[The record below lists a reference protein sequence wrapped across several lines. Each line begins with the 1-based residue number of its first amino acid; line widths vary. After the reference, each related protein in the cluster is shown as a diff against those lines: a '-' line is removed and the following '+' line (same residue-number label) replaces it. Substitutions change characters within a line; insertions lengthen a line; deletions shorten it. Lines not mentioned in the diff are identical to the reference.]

1 MKLLKSNI
9 AFKYGSSD
17 IPVRDR
23 SVLCQQVLV
32 FVIVFLSLQV
42 NIVAAQCGVGTSTV
56 YNVNFSSAKDTSW
69 TFNASR
75 SGTSCVGTS
84 GADDRCIRFNITVNP
99 GTDLINFTADQLT
112 GASFYSINCG
122 SLIPIGTATCIT
134 GQTTVCISFC
144 KPGNNAVNYTIS
156 ASSIIKGSA
165 DLVLRQN
172 CSGTMSVTGVS
183 ASSVSWRSV
192 FPGSSGAYNNYLSA
206 TSGVTSVTVTPQTGA
221 PEYVDYEVSGTGAC
235 PGLRRDT
242 IRVYTVTPMTV
253 AINPVNPAICN
264 GSSVSLTSSVS
275 GGNPP
280 YTYSWNT
287 GPTTSGLTVS
297 TPATYTLTVRDN
309 TNNCPAVQQ
318 TATVVAAA
326 TPAAPTATGVTI
338 CSGNTATLNAT
349 APGGTYQWFAS
360 ASGGTALATGASYTT
375 PALTATTTYYVQTTV
390 NGCTSTRTAVTV
402 TVNPVPAAPTVAAVS
417 ICAGGTAN
425 LSATAPGGTYQWFSV
440 ASGGTALSSG
450 PSYTTPVL
458 SSTTQYYVQSSNG
471 TCAGPRTAVTV
482 TVNPVPA
489 NPTVVG
495 ATICSGNTANVSAI
509 APGGTYQWYD
519 ASSGGNFIGS
529 GTSYTTPTLSSTT
542 TYYAQTTVNGCTS
555 TGRSAATVTVQATPA
570 APSVTNASIC
580 EGQTTTLTASGS
592 VGNFKWYNAANGGS
606 LLYAG
611 SNYITPTLT
620 ANTTYYVNSTSAE
633 GCIGPKTATTVTV
646 TPIANPSFIYS
657 SGTYCRSGS
666 NPTPTIPGG
675 ATGTFTA
682 SPAGLVF
689 ANASTGT
696 INVSASTVGR
706 YTVTFTLNGSC
717 TYSSSASISITE
729 NVVDASFTYTSSYC
743 VKQTNPLP
751 TFTGIASAGT
761 FSSTTGLVFQNAQT
775 GEINLNS
782 SQPGTYTVTN
792 TITAAPGCAGDTK
805 TNTVVIEAGPT
816 ANANVDQVVCERG
829 TVTLNGQIGG
839 VATSGV
845 WSIVSGAG
853 TFSNSNALN
862 SSFTPAS
869 GQSLVTLRLTSNDP
883 NGPCNAISDD
893 MIIEI
898 KAAPSLP
905 TVSTQ
910 GVCSGNAATLT
921 ATAPGGTYKWYN
933 SAIGGTQEF
942 TGASFITPVL
952 NASSNYYVSATSVTD
967 GCESERREVTAI
979 VNARPVINSASSGSA
994 CSQQNFNYTLNST
1007 IVGTTYTW
1015 GRAAVTGIDNAV
1027 VSGQTSQVI
1036 SETLNNLTN
1045 TPIAVTYQIVPQ
1057 VNGCTGNSFDY
1068 VVTVQPIPA
1077 TPAASNNGPVCEASA
1092 LNLSTTELS
1101 GASYLWSGPA
1111 GFSSTDRTPVVSNM
1125 SNTNAGSYSVRVVV
1139 NGCQSLP
1146 GSTSVSVKPRPA
1158 IPQASNSSPVCNG
1171 ETVTLSAPII
1181 LGATYQWT
1189 GPNGYSMNAR
1199 TASITNATPS
1209 LEGRYAL
1216 TVTVDGCTSLAGTT
1230 DIIVNTVPS
1239 AFGVATNGPIC
1250 ENEVLRL
1257 LADSI
1262 RSASYNWYGPSGFF
1276 SNIRET
1282 IVQRVQL
1289 QNAGTYQ
1296 VAVTLP
1302 GCPGLSS
1309 NVDVAIKAQPA
1320 APVISGSPSVCEFS
1334 SLQLTA
1340 SATTG
1345 AAFNWQGP
1353 LNFTSTQNG
1362 IRIDSIQ
1369 LNRAGTYQVTSI
1381 VNGCISTPTSLN
1393 IQVRPKPSAPQVSN
1407 NGPVCV
1413 GDTIRMSTVSVFGG
1427 AYFWFRNGT
1436 QLSTQQNLIIPAVT
1450 MNDAGRYVSQVS
1462 VNGCLSDS
1470 VFTSIQVDEPPQ
1482 SFAGNNVSV
1491 CANNPAVS
1499 LSGLISG
1506 GTNTGVWSSD
1516 GTGRFLR
1523 STSLNTTYFPS
1534 VNDTARGVI
1543 RLSLTSTNNKA
1554 CRAAVS
1560 SLVVTIT
1567 DAPWVDAGTDRLLC
1581 MNDSAVAL
1589 NGLIVRAGGGVWSS
1603 TGSGVFVPSNTDLN
1617 AVYRPSTSDLRSNNF
1632 RITLTTTN
1640 NGNCLAVQDQ
1650 KVIQLTDTTKVEIGK
1665 DLFVFENNPIRI
1677 NPTINGSVAAYSWTP
1692 PQQLNNPNVK
1702 DPVFRGPSDERL
1714 YLRVTSNQ
1722 GCVSRDDVFITV
1734 VKPFKIP
1741 NVFSPNGDGIH
1752 DTWVIPELERYPDAI
1767 VSVFDRYGRRVFFS
1781 QGYTKP
1787 WNGTNEGKPVAVA
1800 TYYYIIEP
1808 KLIPGIFSGSV
1819 TILK

>member
-1 MKLLKSNI
+1 MP
-9 AFKYGSSD
+9 A
-17 IPVRDR
+17 RDR

-32 FVIVFLSLQV
+32 FVIFLVF
-42 NIVAAQCGVGTSTV
+42 ITGRAFAQCDVSSGTSAV
-56 YNVNFSSAKDTSW
+56 YNINFSAAKDTSW
-69 TFNASR
+69 TLSASR
-75 SGTSCVGTS
+75 SGTACVGTTS
-84 GADDRCIRFNITVNP
+84 ADTRCIRFNITVNP
-99 GTDLINFTADQLT
+99 GTDLINFTTKKIT
-112 GASFYSINCG
+112 GASFYSINCEK
-122 SLIPIGTATCIT
+122 LIPIGEPACIK
-134 GQTTVCISFC
+134 GLTTICISFC
-144 KPGNNAVNYTIS
+144 KPGNDPDDYVIT
-156 ASSIIKGSA
+156 ASTIIKGSS
-165 DLVLRQN
+165 DLILRQN

-183 ASSVSWRSV
+183 ASTVNWRSV
-192 FPGSSGAYNNYLSA
+192 FPGSSGTYNNYLSA
-206 TSGVTSVTVTPQTGA
+206 TSGVSSVTVTPQTGA
-221 PEYVDYEVSGTGAC
+221 PTYIDYEVSGTGTC
-235 PGLRRDT
+235 TGLSRDT
-242 IRVYTVTPMTV
+242 IRVYTVSPMTV
-253 AINPVNPAICN
+253 AINPASPTICN
-264 GSSVSLTSSVS
+264 GTSVALTSTVS

-309 TNNCPAVQQ
+309 TNNCPAVAQPV
-318 TATVVAAA
+318 TVNAAA
-326 TPAAPTATGVTI
+326 SPAAPTAAGTTI
-338 CSGNTATLNAT
+338 CSGNTATLNAS
-349 APGGTYQWFAS
+349 APGGIYQWFAS

-375 PALTATTTYYVQTTV
+375 PVLTATTTYYVQTTV

-402 TVNPVPAAPTVAAVS
+402 TVNPVPAAPTVAGVS
-417 ICAGGTAN
+417 ICAGNTAT
-425 LSATAPGGTYQWFSV
+425 LQATAPGGTYQWFNV

-458 SSTTQYYVQSSNG
+458 NSTTQYYVQSSNG

-509 APGGTYQWYD
+509 APGGSYQWYD

-570 APSVTNASIC
+570 APSVTTASIC
-580 EGQTTTLTASGS
+580 EGQSTTLTASGS
-592 VGNFKWYNAANGGS
+592 VGNFKWYTAASGGS

-611 SNYITPTLT
+611 NSYITPTLT

-633 GCIGPKTATTVTV
+633 GCIGPRTATTVTV
-646 TPIANPSFIYS
+646 TAVANPSFIYS

-696 INVSASTVGR
+696 INVAASTAGR
-706 YTVTFTLNGSC
+706 YTITFSISGSC
-717 TYSSSASISITE
+717 TFSSSASISITE
-729 NVVDASFTYTSSYC
+729 NVVDAAFAYPSNYC

-751 TFTGIASAGT
+751 VFTGIASAGT

-775 GEINLNS
+775 GEINLNA

-792 TITAAPGCAGDTK
+792 TITAAPGCQGDTK
-805 TNTVVIEAGPT
+805 TNTVVIEPGPT

-853 TFSNSNALN
+853 TLSNSNALN
-862 SSFTPAS
+862 STFTPAS

-883 NGPCNAISDD
+883 TGPCNAISDD
-893 MIIEI
+893 MIVEI
-898 KAAPSLP
+898 KAAPALP

-910 GVCSGNAATLT
+910 GVCAGNAATLT
-921 ATAPGGTYKWYN
+921 ATAPGGTYKWYS
-933 SAIGGTQEF
+933 SASGGTPEF

-952 NASSNYYVSATSVTD
+952 NANSNYYVSATSIAD

-979 VNARPVINSASSGSA
+979 VNARPVINSASTGSV
-994 CSQQNFNYTLNST
+994 CSQQSFSYTLNST
-1007 IVGTTYTW
+1007 IAGTTYTW
-1015 GRAAVTGIDNAV
+1015 GRAAVTGINNAV

-1036 SETLNNLTN
+1036 SETLNNQT
-1045 TPIAVTYQIVPQ
+1045 TSPIAVTYQIVPE
-1057 VNGCTGNSFDY
+1057 VNGCSGNSFDY

-1077 TPAASNNGPVCEASA
+1077 TPSASNNGPVCEASA
-1092 LNLSTTELS
+1092 LNLSTAELS
-1101 GASYLWSGPA
+1101 GAGYLWSGPA

-1189 GPNGYSMNAR
+1189 GPNGYAMNAR

-1216 TVTVDGCTSLAGTT
+1216 TVTVDGCTSLPGTT
-1230 DIIVNTVPS
+1230 DIVVNTVPTEFNVF
-1239 AFGVATNGPIC
+1239 ANGPIC
-1250 ENEVLRL
+1250 ENEALRL

-1262 RSASYNWYGPSGFF
+1262 RSASYNWYGPGGFF

-1309 NVDVAIKAQPA
+1309 NVDVAIKSQPA
-1320 APVISGSPSVCEFS
+1320 APVVSGPPSVCEFS

-1345 AAFNWQGP
+1345 ATFSWQGP

-1369 LNRAGTYQVTSI
+1369 MNRAGTYQVTSV

-1393 IQVRPKPSAPQVSN
+1393 IQVRPKPAAPQLSN

-1413 GDTIRMSTVSVFGG
+1413 GDTIRLNASSVVGG
-1427 AYFWFRNGT
+1427 GYFWFRNGT
-1436 QLSTQQNLIIPAVT
+1436 QLTTQQNLIIPAVT
-1450 MNDAGRYVSQVS
+1450 LNNAGRYVSQVS

-1491 CANNPAVS
+1491 CANNAAVN

-1534 VNDTARGVI
+1534 VSDTGRGII
-1543 RLSLTSTNNKA
+1543 RLSLTSTNNGA

-1560 SLVVTIT
+1560 SLLVTIT
-1567 DAPWVDAGTDRLLC
+1567 DAPWADAGADRLLC
-1581 MNDSAVAL
+1581 MNDSAVTL
-1589 NGLIVRAGGGVWSS
+1589 NGVVVRAGGGIWSS

-1617 AVYRPSTSDLRSNNF
+1617 AVYRPSASDLRSNNF

-1650 KVIQLTDTTKVEIGK
+1650 RVIQLTDTTKVEIGK

-1677 NPTINGSVAAYSWTP
+1677 NPTINGNAVAYAWSP

-1714 YLRVTSNQ
+1714 YVRVTSDQ

-1767 VSVFDRYGRRVFFS
+1767 VSVFDRYGRRIFFTV
-1781 QGYTKP
+1781 GYTKP
-1787 WNGTNEGKPVAVA
+1787 WNGTHEGKPVAVA

>member
-1 MKLLKSNI
+1 M
-9 AFKYGSSD
+9 
-17 IPVRDR
+17 PVRER

-32 FVIVFLSLQV
+32 FVIVFLFLP
-42 NIVAAQCGVGTSTV
+42 IDTTFAQCGVGTSVVHT
-56 YNVNFSSAKDTSW
+56 VNFSAAKDTSW
-69 TFNASR
+69 TLNASR
-75 SGTSCVGTS
+75 DGTACVGTS
-84 GADDRCIRFNITVNP
+84 GADNNCIRFNITLNP
-99 GTDLINFTADQLT
+99 GSDLLNFTADQLT
-112 GASFYSINCG
+112 GASFYSIDCG
-122 SLIPIGTATCIT
+122 TPIPIGTPACIKGKT
-134 GQTTVCISFC
+134 VVCISFC
-144 KPGNNAVNYTIS
+144 KPGNNKVNYTVT
-156 ASSIIKGSA
+156 ASTIIKGSA

-172 CSGTMSVTGVS
+172 CSGTLSVTGVS
-183 ASSVSWRSV
+183 ASTVNWRSI
-192 FPGSSGAYNNYLSA
+192 FPGSSGTYNNYLSA
-206 TSGVTSVTVTPQTGA
+206 TSGVSSVTVTPQTGA
-221 PEYVDYEVSGTGAC
+221 PTYIDYEVSGTGTC
-235 PGLRRDT
+235 TGLSRDT
-242 IRVYTVTPMTV
+242 IRVYTVPPMTV
-253 AINPVNPAICN
+253 AINPANPTICN
-264 GSSVSLTSSVS
+264 GTSVALTSTVS

-287 GPTTSGLTVS
+287 GSTTSGLTVS
-297 TPATYTLTVRDN
+297 SAATYTLTVRDN
-309 TNNCPAVQQ
+309 TSNCPAVAQPV
-318 TATVVAAA
+318 TVNAAA
-326 TPAAPTATGVTI
+326 SPAAPTAVGTTV
-338 CSGNTATLNAT
+338 CSGNTASLSAT

-360 ASGGTALATGASYTT
+360 ASGGTALATGDSFTT
-375 PALTATTTYYVQTTV
+375 PVLTATTTYYVQTTV

-402 TVNPVPAAPTVAAVS
+402 TVNPVPAAPTVSGVS

-425 LSATAPGGTYQWFSV
+425 LTATAPGGTYQWFNV
-440 ASGGTALSSG
+440 ASDGAVLSSG

-458 SSTTQYYVQSSNG
+458 NSTTQYYVQSSNG

-482 TVNPVPA
+482 TVNSIPA

-495 ATICSGNTANVSAI
+495 TTICSGNTANVSAI

-529 GTSYTTPTLSSTT
+529 GASYTTPILSSTT
-542 TYYAQTTVNGCTS
+542 TYYAQTTVNGCAS
-555 TGRSAATVTVQATPA
+555 AGRSAATVTVQATPA
-570 APSVTNASIC
+570 APSVTSASIC
-580 EGQTTTLTASGS
+580 EGQNTTLTASGS
-592 VGNFKWYNAANGGS
+592 AGNFKWYSAASGGS

-611 SNYITPTLT
+611 NSYITPTLN

-633 GCIGPKTATTVTV
+633 GCIGPRTAATVSV
-646 TPIANPSFIYS
+646 TAVANPSFIYS

-696 INVSASTVGR
+696 INVSASAVGR
-706 YTVTFTLNGSC
+706 YTITFTISGSC
-717 TYSSSASISITE
+717 TFSSSASISITE
-729 NVVDASFTYTSSYC
+729 NVVDAAFTYPSSYC

-751 TFTGIASAGT
+751 VFTGIASAGT
-761 FSSTTGLVFQNAQT
+761 FSSSTGLVFQNAQT
-775 GEINLNS
+775 GEINLNA

-805 TNTVVIEAGPT
+805 TNTVVIEPGPT

-845 WSIVSGAG
+845 WSIVSGSG

-883 NGPCNAISDD
+883 IGPCNAISDD

-898 KAAPSLP
+898 KAAPALP
-905 TVSTQ
+905 TIATQ
-910 GVCSGNAATLT
+910 GVCAGNAATLT
-921 ATAPGGTYKWYN
+921 ATAPGGTYKWYS
-933 SAIGGTQEF
+933 SASGGTPEF

-952 NASSNYYVSATSVTD
+952 NTSNNYYVSATSIAD
-967 GCESERREVTAI
+967 GCEGERREVTAI
-979 VNARPVINSASSGSA
+979 VNARPVINSASTGSV
-994 CSQQNFNYTLNST
+994 CSQQSFSYSINST
-1007 IVGTTYTW
+1007 IAGTTYTW
-1015 GRAAVTGIDNAV
+1015 GRAAVTGINNAV

-1036 SETLNNLTN
+1036 SETLNNLT
-1045 TPIAVTYQIVPQ
+1045 TSPIAVTYQIVPQ
-1057 VNGCTGNSFDY
+1057 VNGCSGNSFDY
-1068 VVTVQPIPA
+1068 VVTVQPIPS
-1077 TPAASNNGPVCEASA
+1077 TPSASNNGPVCEASA
-1092 LNLSTTELS
+1092 LNLSTAELS

-1111 GFSSTDRTPVVSNM
+1111 GFSSTERTPVVSNM

-1189 GPNGYSMNAR
+1189 GPNGYAMNAR

-1216 TVTVDGCTSLAGTT
+1216 TVTVDGCTSLPGTT

-1239 AFGVATNGPIC
+1239 EFNVFANGPIC
-1250 ENEVLRL
+1250 ENEALRL

-1262 RSASYNWYGPSGFF
+1262 RSASYNWYGPGGFF

-1309 NVDVAIKAQPA
+1309 NVDVAIKSQPP
-1320 APVISGSPSVCEFS
+1320 APVVSGTPSVCEFG

-1345 AAFNWQGP
+1345 AAFSWQGP
-1353 LNFTSTQNG
+1353 LNFTSTQNR
-1362 IRIDSIQ
+1362 ILIDSIP
-1369 LNRAGTYQVTSI
+1369 LNRAGTYRVTSI

-1393 IQVRPKPSAPQVSN
+1393 IQVRPKPAAPLISN

-1413 GDTIRMSTVSVFGG
+1413 GDTIRLNAGSVLGG
-1427 AYFWFRNGT
+1427 GYFWFRNGV
-1436 QLSTQQNLIIPAVT
+1436 QLATQQNLIIPAVT
-1450 MNDAGRYVSQVS
+1450 LNSAGRYVAQVS

-1470 VFTSIQVDEPPQ
+1470 VFTSVQVDEPPQ
-1482 SFAGNNVSV
+1482 SFAGNNISV
-1491 CANNPAVS
+1491 CANNPAVN

-1534 VNDTARGVI
+1534 VSDTGRGVI
-1543 RLSLTSTNNKA
+1543 RLSLTSTNNGA

-1560 SLVVTIT
+1560 SLLVTIT
-1567 DAPWVDAGTDRLLC
+1567 DAPWADAGMDRLLC
-1581 MNDSAVAL
+1581 MNDSVVAL
-1589 NGLIVRAGGGVWSS
+1589 NGLVVRAGGGIWSS
-1603 TGSGVFVPSNTDLN
+1603 TGSGLFVPSNTDLN
-1617 AVYRPSTSDLRSNNF
+1617 AVYRPSASDLRSNNF

-1650 KVIQLTDTTKVEIGK
+1650 RVIQLTDTTKVEIGK

-1677 NPTINGSVAAYSWTP
+1677 SPTINGNAVAYSWSP
-1692 PQQLNNPNVK
+1692 SQQLNNPNVK
-1702 DPVFRGPSDERL
+1702 DPVFRGSSDERL

-1752 DTWVIPELERYPDAI
+1752 DTWVIPELERYPDAV
-1767 VSVFDRYGRRVFFS
+1767 VSVFDRYGRRIFFTV
-1781 QGYTKP
+1781 GYTKP
-1787 WNGTNEGKPVAVA
+1787 WNGTHEGKPVAVA